1 MAFTVPPTAFS
12 TEERIAMA
20 TRCRDADP
28 IPKVHDTGMILDAPG
43 GERVQIMH
51 NGLKVLADGYCG
63 RWMTDLIRLC
73 QGHHEVQEER
83 MFHEVLRVIPASG
96 TILELGAWWAYYSL
110 WFLQDQPNR
119 RAIALEPDPAHLEVG
134 QRNAAFNQLGP
145 EFLQGFVGGASSHGV
160 AFATED
166 SGVVEIPCYT
176 VSQLMEDKGVERL
189 DLLHCDAQ
197 GAETGVLESC
207 RQLFLD
213 KRIDWVF
220 VSTHTHRISGDP
232 LTHQRCL
239 SLLREAGAV
248 IEAEHDVHESFSGD
262 GLIVARFCPA
272 PEGWLPVPLTYNR
285 QSTSLFRHLAYDLAE
300 ALATPPAASPAE
312 VAAPAPV
319 DDRRPSSDFVTDG
332 HPLKSTGFLFELAE
346 DGPLGTAGDTL
357 LLPDDREMMPSVF
370 ASASWATGDIERIIG
385 LTRPETD
392 YLLLDIGANVG
403 LVSRQLLRR
412 LPNIARC
419 VCVEPDRTN
428 FSALRFNLADRHRD
442 IELFNLALGDVDD
455 TRTFYRD
462 DENMGNYSLNPDA
475 MRGRAHAEGQVQ
487 VASTQRWMR
496 ENLSGSERIL
506 WKSDTQG
513 YDELILSE
521 TPLDVWSRVDIA
533 MLEMWRIDKPAF
545 DRDAFRERLEA
556 FPHRQLGPLGLV
568 SVAEIEA
575 YLAASDWTY
584 CDLFLWR

>member
-1 MAFTVPPTAFS
+1 MAFKVPPIAFS

-28 IPKVHDTGMILDAPG
+28 IPKVHDRGMILDNPG

-73 QGHHEVQEER
+73 NGHHEVQEER
-83 MFHEVLRVIPASG
+83 MFHEVLGVIPPSG
-96 TILELGAWWAYYSL
+96 TMLELGGWWAYYSL
-110 WFLQDQPNR
+110 WFLQGQPNR
-119 RAIALEPDPAHLEVG
+119 RAITLEPDPAHLALG

-145 EFLQGFVGGASSHGV
+145 EFLQGFVGAVSAPKV

-176 VSQLMEDKGVERL
+176 VPQLMEDKGIGQL

-197 GAETGVLESC
+197 GAETAVLESC
-207 RQLFLD
+207 RQLFLE

-220 VSTHTHRISGDP
+220 VSTHTHRITGDP

-239 SLLREAGAV
+239 AILRECGAV

-272 PEGWLPVPLTYNR
+272 PAGWRPVSLTYNR
-285 QSTSLFRHLAYDLAE
+285 QSTSLFRDLAYDLAE
-300 ALATPPAASPAE
+300 ALEAVSATQ
-312 VAAPAPV
+312 APSEGA
-319 DDRRPSSDFVTDG
+319 RRPSSDFVKDG
-332 HPLKSTGFLFELAE
+332 YPLKSAGFLFKLVA
-346 DGPLGTAGDTL
+346 DGPLGRAGETL
-357 LLPDDREMMPSVF
+357 LLPDDRVMMPTVF
-370 ASASWATGDIERIIG
+370 ESASWGMGDIERIVS
-385 LTRPETD
+385 LVDPDTS

-403 LVSRQLLRR
+403 LVSRQLLGI
-412 LPNIARC
+412 LPNIERC
-419 VCVEPDRTN
+419 VCVEPDPTN
-428 FSALRFNLADRHRD
+428 FSALRFNLTGRHPRLD
-442 IELFNLALGDVDD
+442 LFNVALAD
-455 TRTFYRD
+455 TDENRTFYRD

-475 MRGRAHAEGQVQ
+475 MRDRAHAEVQIQ
-487 VASTQRWMR
+487 VASTKRWMAKS
-496 ENLSGSERIL
+496 LKGSTRII

-513 YDELILSE
+513 YDELILAE

-533 MLEMWRIDKPAF
+533 MLEMWRIDKPDF
-545 DRDAFRERLEA
+545 DRQAFRERLEA
-556 FPHRQLGPLGLV
+556 FPNRHLGHLGQV

-575 YLAASDWTY
+575 YLAGNDWTF